1 MAGLRRP
8 NANDGLPRPKEAKEG
23 QEALDLKTS
32 EDTAATTR
40 FETHTA
46 KIDGILTTDLKYLED
61 ERAAI
66 VELQALLAKLNLKGD
81 YTTTGA
87 ALVVV

>member
-1 MAGLRRP
+1 MAEEALRKGLHE
-8 NANDGLPRPKEAKEG
+8 AAQTKEAKEG

-61 ERAAI
+61 EPRRRDATLTRRI
-66 VELQALLAKLNLKGD
+66 SIYRVRGESLSV
-81 YTTTGA
+81 TTVT
-87 ALVVV
+87 